1 MRYLKSKLLLN
12 GKTRVTVDLEHNEH
26 VVVQSDNEK
35 YMKIDL
41 NKYYRTGYP
50 SEFILRGET
59 IFDSIPLYWCEFEQ
73 KWIDAT

>member
-1 MRYLKSKLLLN
+1 MKFIKSKPLAN
-12 GKTRVTVDLEHNEH
+12 NRTRVTVDVEQHEH

-35 YMKIDL
+35 YIKIDL
-41 NKYYRTGYP
+41 NKHYRTGYP

-73 KWIDAT
+73 KWIDET